1 MTKKIQIPVWILQS
15 SFLEYEKNQNM
26 PCPKVRVKIND
37 KKDSNTGMDSSK
49 QFLGIREE
57 SEHALSQGKAKNQ

>member
-1 MTKKIQIPVWILQS
+1 
-15 SFLEYEKNQNM
+15 M
-26 PCPKVRVKIND
+26 PCPKVRLIIND

-49 QFLGIREE
+49 QFLGKREE